1 MLGNQT
7 EPEEGIPEE
16 KGIKSEGRWA
26 VGLSQLPG
34 SPGLV
39 AVLTQ
44 ARLQL
49 ST

>member
-7 EPEEGIPEE
+7 EPEKGIPKE
-16 KGIKSEGRWA
+16 KGIRSEERWA
-26 VGLSQLPG
+26 VGLSQLPE

-44 ARLQL
+44 TRLQL